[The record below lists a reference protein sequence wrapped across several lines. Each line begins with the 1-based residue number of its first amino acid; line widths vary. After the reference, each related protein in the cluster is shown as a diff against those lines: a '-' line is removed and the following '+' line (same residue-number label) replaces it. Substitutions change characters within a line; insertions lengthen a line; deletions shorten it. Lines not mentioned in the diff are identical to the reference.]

1 MRVAVPA
8 LGELSGFVV
17 EVLGGADGVEKSPV
31 VTGGHQGGRE
41 DDAVERD
48 VVLAHEL
55 VELHVLGVLPPLW
68 VERSA
73 RYS

>member
-1 MRVAVPA
+1 
-8 LGELSGFVV
+8 V
-17 EVLGGADGVEKSPV
+17 EG
-31 VTGGHQGGRE
+31 
-41 DDAVERD
+41 D